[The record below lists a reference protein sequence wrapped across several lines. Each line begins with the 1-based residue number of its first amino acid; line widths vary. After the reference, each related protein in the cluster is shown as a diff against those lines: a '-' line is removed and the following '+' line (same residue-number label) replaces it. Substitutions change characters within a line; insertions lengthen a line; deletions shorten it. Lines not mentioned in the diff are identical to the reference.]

1 MYYLKNT
8 NFWMFGLF
16 FFFYFFIMGAYF
28 PFFPIWLHDI
38 NHLSKSDTGIVF
50 ASISLFSLLFQPAF
64 GLLSDKLGLRKHL
77 LWIITG
83 MLVMFA
89 PFFIYV
95 LGPLLQIN
103 IWLGAIVG
111 GIYLGFIYNGGA
123 PAIEA
128 YIEKVSR
135 RSQFEFGRARMFG
148 CVGWALCASI
158 VGIMF
163 TINNQFVFWLGSG
176 CAVILAIL
184 LFIAKPQAQP
194 SAEVANSLGANH
206 SPFSLRLALELF
218 KDRKLWFLSLYVVGV
233 SCTYDVFDQQFANFF
248 TSFFASGEQG
258 TRVFGYVT
266 TMGELLN
273 ASIMF
278 FAPLIVNRIGGKNA
292 LLLAGAIMSVRIIGS
307 SFATSALE
315 VIVLKTLHMFE
326 VPFLIVGC
334 FKYITSQFEVRFS
347 ATIYLVCFCFFK
359 QLSMIFMSLF
369 AGYMYDSMG
378 FHGAYLVLGLVA
390 LSFTLVSVFTLSGEG
405 RLTALRARGKKQ
417 VKPA

>member
-1 MYYLKNT
+1 MYYLRNT

-50 ASISLFSLLFQPAF
+50 ASISLFSLLFQPVF
-64 GLLSDKLGLRKHL
+64 GLLSDKLGLKKHL

-95 LGPLLQIN
+95 LGPLLQAN
-103 IWLGAIVG
+103 ILLGAIVG

-128 YIEKVSR
+128 YVEKVSR

-194 SAEVANSLGANH
+194 SAQVADTLGANH

-248 TSFFASGEQG
+248 TSFFATGEQG

-273 ASIMF
+273 ATIMF

-292 LLLAGAIMSVRIIGS
+292 LLLAGTIMSVRIIGS

-315 VIVLKTLHMFE
+315 VVVLKTLHMFE

-378 FHGAYLVLGLVA
+378 FHGAYLVLGLIA
-390 LSFTLVSVFTLSGEG
+390 FSFTLISLFTLSGEG
-405 RLTALRARGKKQ
+405 PLSLMRAHSKNKA
-417 VKPA
+417 KPA

>member
-38 NHLSKSDTGIVF
+38 NHISKSDTGIIF
-50 ASISLFSLLFQPAF
+50 AAISLFSLLFQPLF
-64 GLLSDKLGLRKHL
+64 GLLSDKLGLRKYL

-89 PFFIYV
+89 PFFVFIF
-95 LGPLLQIN
+95 GPLLQYN
-103 IWLGAIVG
+103 ILVGSIVG
-111 GIYLGFIYNGGA
+111 GIYLG
-123 PAIEA
+123 
-128 YIEKVSR
+128 
-135 RSQFEFGRARMFG
+135 
-148 CVGWALCASI
+148 LCASI

-176 CAVILAIL
+176 CALILAVL
-184 LFIAKPQAQP
+184 LFFAKTDAP
-194 SAEVANSLGANH
+194 SSATVANAVGANH
-206 SPFSLRLALELF
+206 SAFSLKLALELF
-218 KDRKLWFLSLYVVGV
+218 RQPKLWFLSLYVIGV

-248 TSFFASGEQG
+248 TSFFATGEQG

-278 FAPLIVNRIGGKNA
+278 FAPLIINRIGGKNA
-292 LLLAGAIMSVRIIGS
+292 LLLAGTIMSVRIIGS

-315 VIVLKTLHMFE
+315 VVILKTLHMFE
-326 VPFLIVGC
+326 VPFLLVGC

-359 QLSMIFMSLF
+359 QLAMIFMSIL
-369 AGYMYDSMG
+369 AGNMYESIG
-378 FHGAYLVLGLVA
+378 FQGAYLVLGLVA
-390 LSFTLVSVFTLSGEG
+390 LGFTLISVFTLSGPG
-405 RLTALRARGKKQ
+405 PLSLLRR
-417 VKPA
+417 

>member
-38 NHLSKSDTGIVF
+38 NQVSKSDTGIIF
-50 ASISLFSLLFQPAF
+50 ASISFFSLLFQPIF

-83 MLVMFA
+83 MLVLFA

-95 LGPLLQIN
+95 FGPLLRTN
-103 IWLGAIVG
+103 IFLGSIVG

-135 RSQFEFGRARMFG
+135 RSSFEFGRARLFG
-148 CVGWALCASI
+148 CVGWALCASV

-163 TINNQFVFWLGSG
+163 TINNEFVFWLGSG

-184 LFIAKPQAQP
+184 LLIAKPETGNT
-194 SAEVANSLGANH
+194 AEVADKLGAN
-206 SPFSLRLALELF
+206 SKPFNLRLAFELL
-218 KDRKLWFLSLYVVGV
+218 KDSKLWFLALYVVGV

-248 TSFFASGEQG
+248 TSFFSSTEQG

-292 LLLAGAIMSVRIIGS
+292 LLLAGLIMSIRIIGS
-307 SFATSALE
+307 SFASTPLE
-315 VIVLKTLHMFE
+315 VVILKTLHMFE
-326 VPFLIVGC
+326 IPFLIVGC
-334 FKYITSQFEVRFS
+334 FKYITSVFEVRFS

-359 QLSMIFMSLF
+359 QLAIMFMSVF
-369 AGYMYDSMG
+369 AGNMYEKVG
-378 FHGAYLVLGLVA
+378 FHGTYLILGLIA
-390 LSFTLVSVFTLSGEG
+390 LTFTLISVFTLSG
-405 RLTALRARGKKQ
+405 RGPLSAF
-417 VKPA
+417 KPEPEAVRDMA